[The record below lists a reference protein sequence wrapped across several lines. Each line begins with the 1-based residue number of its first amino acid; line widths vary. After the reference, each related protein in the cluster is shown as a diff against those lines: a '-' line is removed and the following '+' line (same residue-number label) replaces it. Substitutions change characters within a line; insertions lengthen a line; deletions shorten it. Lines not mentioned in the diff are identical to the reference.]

1 MSSSTYTQYT
11 AHISMEAAAHAI
23 IRLVADMPGEMG
35 RVRAARIVS
44 KRAVS
49 PTNEVFARRCL
60 AYGMDLPWPLRD
72 TIGLVDALIDG
83 GLMTQ
88 TCGARPLLVL
98 TRAGHHA
105 LDALEATGA
114 VGLPPLV

>member
-1 MSSSTYTQYT
+1 MSST
-11 AHISMEAAAHAI
+11 AYAEHAARISMEAAAHAI
-23 IRLVADMPGEMG
+23 LRLIADMPGEMG
-35 RVRAARIVS
+35 RIRAARIVS
-44 KRAVS
+44 NRSVAS
-49 PTNEVFARRCL
+49 TDELFARRCA

-72 TIGLVDALIDG
+72 VVGLVDALIDG
-83 GLMTQ
+83 GLMKQ

-114 VGLPPLV
+114 P